1 MLIDDFMPVYD
12 FSEKHDIVI
21 RASAENVSRALETAD
36 FSESFIVRW
45 LLRLRGMS
53 GKNITLRSLRDTKF
67 KILAEKLN
75 EEIVIG
81 LAGKFWTPTGAMQD
95 VDAGNFREFDKP
107 GFAKAAWNFA
117 IGKSNAETP
126 ETPET
131 PETRDTPGTAG
142 ASGAL
147 KHDVTIV
154 TTETRIQCMDDTS
167 RSRFGF
173 YWTFIQPFSG
183 WIRNEMLAV
192 VKRKAEGL
200 AADAR
205 R

>member
-21 RASAENVSRALETAD
+21 RASAEEVGRALETAD

-53 GKNITLRSLRDTKF
+53 GENVTLASLKDTKF
-67 KILAEKLN
+67 RILAEKPN

-95 VDAGNFREFDKP
+95 VNAGNFREFDKP
-107 GFAKAAWNFA
+107 GFAKAAWNFMLHDEA
-117 IGKSNAETP
+117 RVTNSPP
-126 ETPET
+126 ET
-131 PETRDTPGTAG
+131 
-142 ASGAL
+142 L
-147 KHDVTIV
+147 L
-154 TTETRIQCMDDTS
+154 TTETRIQCMDEKS
-167 RSRFGF
+167 RKSFGF
-173 YWTFIQPFSG
+173 YWIFIQPFSG

-192 VKRKAEGL
+192 IKKRAENQ
-200 AADAR
+200 
-205 R
+205 

>member
-21 RASAENVSRALETAD
+21 RASQEEVARALETAD

-53 GKNITLRSLRDTKF
+53 GENVTLASLKDTKF

-95 VDAGNFREFDKP
+95 VDAGNFREFARA
-107 GFAKAAWNFA
+107 GFAKATWNFMLQ
-117 IGKSNAETP
+117 GGTHKTNLSP
-126 ETPET
+126 ETV
-131 PETRDTPGTAG
+131 
-142 ASGAL
+142 L
-147 KHDVTIV
+147 
-154 TTETRIQCMDDTS
+154 TTETRIQCMDEKS
-167 RSRFGF
+167 RKSFGF
-173 YWTFIQPFSG
+173 YWTFISFFSG
-183 WIRNEMLAV
+183 WIREEMLAV
-192 VKRKAEGL
+192 IKKRAENP
-200 AADAR
+200 
-205 R
+205 